1 MQALATVESAPS
13 LPVQVS
19 ERLSAWADEART
31 ALSENTQ
38 LAYAADSKVY
48 AAWCASK
55 GVATLPASPKQVC
68 QFLRDESEAG
78 LAVATI
84 RRRASTISK
93 MHQAAGLPNPC
104 TDELVRMA
112 LKGIAKTKGTDQRQ
126 AAPLT
131 ERDAITI
138 RAHMTEAMRDVR
150 DTALMLVGRD
160 LLARSSELVALQVSA
175 IEWADDGALV
185 RLRRRKTATESN
197 TYFLGHDT
205 ARALRAWLE
214 RAGIESGA
222 IFRSITKSGRV
233 TDNVLGTRDVRRILK
248 ARAIGARL
256 GHGVGVS
263 GHSLRVGMAQDLTAA
278 NIDISAVMQAG
289 AWKSERMVTRYT
301 EKLSAKRGAVA
312 RYYGGR

>member
-1 MQALATVESAPS
+1 MSALATMESAPS
-13 LPVQVS
+13 LPIQVS
-19 ERLSAWADEART
+19 ERLSVWATEARS

-38 LAYAADSKVY
+38 LAYAADSKVFS
-48 AAWCASK
+48 AWCASR
-55 GVATLPASPKQVC
+55 GYATLPASTRQVC
-68 QFLRDESEAG
+68 EFLRAESEAG

-112 LKGIAKTKGTDQRQ
+112 LKGIAKAKGTDQRQ

-138 RAHMTEAMRDVR
+138 RAHMTESMRDVR

-160 LLARSSELVALQVSA
+160 LLARSSELVSLQLSA
-175 IEWADDGALV
+175 IEWTEDGALV
-185 RLRRRKTATESN
+185 RLRRRKTATDTS
-197 TYFLGHDT
+197 TYFLGSDT
-205 ARALRAWLE
+205 AHALRAWLD
-214 RAGIESGA
+214 RASIEVGA
-222 IFRSITKSGRV
+222 IFRSITKNGRV
-233 TDNVLGTRDVRRILK
+233 TDNVLSTRDVRRILK

-256 GHGVGVS
+256 GHGAGVS